1 MTKAELRA
9 LAEQAAQ
16 SVPVTKVPDAKYV
29 PHSQLAKTGA
39 ESFFERKC
47 LPDAE
52 KIAREERRAK
62 RLEKE
67 AERHARRWEQDHLRD
82 EGVTVVVDHCGR
94 EFYKNAEG
102 EWL

>member
-47 LPDAE
+47 TGAPKKRQPMTDAE
-52 KIAREERRAK
+52 FREYMERNARGTKKAQR
-62 RLEKE
+62 
-67 AERHARRWEQDHLRD
+67 EQEDNRI
-82 EGVTVVVDHCGR
+82 TVVTGHCGR
-94 EFYKNAEG
+94 EFYKNADG